1 MIIIKKIIYNWLLV
15 ILWMGV
21 IFYFSSLPDLKSTL
35 PSSWDLI
42 FRKIAHISEYFV
54 LTYFFIRAF
63 LGHKIGKNNALIL
76 SVVLA
81 IIYSISDEYH
91 QTLIVGRS
99 GRMEDVLIDSVG
111 VFIMV
116 WLWNKRKYFMPGSE
130 NSTENLT
137 N

>member
-1 MIIIKKIIYNWLLV
+1 MKKAVLIFNWLLV
-15 ILWMGV
+15 IIWIGV

-35 PSSWDLI
+35 PSFWDLI

-63 LGHKIGKNNALIL
+63 LGHKIDKNNALIL

-111 VFIMV
+111 VMLMI
-116 WLWNKRKYFMPGSE
+116 WLWSKK
-130 NSTENLT
+130 STQSGLDQILKKFKIT
-137 N
+137 

>member
-1 MIIIKKIIYNWLLV
+1 MIIRKKIIYSWLLV

-35 PSSWDLI
+35 SSSWDLI

-54 LTYFFIRAF
+54 LTYFFIGAF

-91 QTLIVGRS
+91 QTFIVGRS
-99 GRMEDVLIDSVG
+99 GKMEDVLIDSVG
-111 VFIMV
+111 VFIMAV
-116 WLWNKRKYFMPGSE
+116 MYKMIK
-130 NSTENLT
+130 
-137 N
+137 